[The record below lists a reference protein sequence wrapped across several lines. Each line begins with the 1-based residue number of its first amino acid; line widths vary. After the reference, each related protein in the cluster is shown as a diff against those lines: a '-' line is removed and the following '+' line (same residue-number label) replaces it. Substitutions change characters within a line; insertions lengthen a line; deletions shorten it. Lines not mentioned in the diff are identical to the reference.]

1 MTAARRAAAL
11 FSSMLAA
18 AAVGCAGDG
27 GSDGSEDQRAGA
39 SERDGD
45 GDDGGDDGGDSGSGS
60 GNLRVRVE
68 NVAPWTL
75 LKSAALAE
83 HADGSTGPAGP
94 GQAFEIRL
102 TAGKQ
107 QALSFA
113 AMLGE
118 SNDWFFAPGPEGIAL
133 FDEQGNPRSG
143 DVTSE
148 VALWDAGTEVDQEPA
163 VGPDTAPQQAAPDQG
178 APDPDPAVSVLS
190 GQVELS
196 DGTSFALPAVEEMVR
211 VTLTPGADG
220 EFVLRIENVSTED
233 TLQTSQG
240 DCAIHVSP
248 LAWAL
253 HMMPAPLF
261 EEGEPDR
268 GLGLERIAEEGN
280 PAPLAESLEEL
291 TGFATPISP
300 GVFVVHGE
308 GEPIYTIG
316 QPDRDQGLERIA
328 EEGNPAPLAE
338 SLEELTGFAT
348 PISPGVFVV
357 HGEGEPIYTFGQPD
371 RDQGLERIAEDG
383 NAMPLGEA
391 LAESPPEG
399 ASQTG
404 VFDTAVGASMPGP
417 ALPGQAFEFE
427 IDAREGDRLSFA
439 AMYGMSNDWIFATP
453 AEGIELR
460 VGRDASEGD
469 VTEQIAIYDA
479 GTEIDQEIAI
489 GSHTAPQQPAPNTGP
504 PDPNKEIRA
513 ADYPVPT
520 SAHLRVTITPAD

>member
-27 GSDGSEDQRAGA
+27 ESDGSEDQRAGA

-45 GDDGGDDGGDSGSGS
+45 GDDGGDDGGDSGGGS

-328 EEGNPAPLAE
+328 E
-338 SLEELTGFAT
+338 
-348 PISPGVFVV
+348 
-357 HGEGEPIYTFGQPD
+357 
-371 RDQGLERIAEDG
+371 DG

-453 AEGIELR
+453 AEGIELM

-469 VTEQIAIYDA
+469 LTEQIAIYDA